1 MSVFYLTGLI
11 VWFLREFYAGNYF
24 HSDFSFFFQILK
36 TLLYCFLVHSKVAVS
51 ILIPATTPG
60 PSHVCVCVCVCVC
73 VYTCFLL
80 WKLVEY
86 VGKFDSDITSV
97 QIFVFFVF
105 VFFNPLYRKL
115 EGFRGGS
122 VVQNP
127 TANVGDMGLIPGL
140 ERSPGEGNGNPF
152 QYSCLG
158 NPMDR
163 EAWQATVHGVE
174 IESDTA

>member
-11 VWFLREFYAGNYF
+11 AWFHREFYVRNYF

-36 TLLYCFLVHSKVAVS
+36 TLLYCFLVHSTVAVS
-51 ILIPATTPG
+51 ILIPATTPV

-73 VYTCFLL
+73 VYVFSPLKVCWICWEISQWYHFSADSCVFCFC
-80 WKLVEY
+80 
-86 VGKFDSDITSV
+86 
-97 QIFVFFVF
+97 
-105 VFFNPLYRKL
+105 FFNPLYRKL
-115 EGFRGGS
+115 KGFRGGS

-127 TANVGDMGLIPGL
+127 TASVGDIVLIPGL

-163 EAWQATVHGVE
+163 EAWQATVHGVAK
-174 IESDTA
+174 ESDTA

>member
-11 VWFLREFYAGNYF
+11 VWFLREFYVGNYF

-60 PSHVCVCVCVCVC
+60 PSLVCVCVC
-73 VYTCFLL
+73 VYVFSSLKVGWICWEIWQWYHFSADFCVFCF
-80 WKLVEY
+80 
-86 VGKFDSDITSV
+86 F
-97 QIFVFFVF
+97 
-105 VFFNPLYRKL
+105 FFNPLYRKL

-163 EAWQATVHGVE
+163 EAWQATVHGVAK
-174 IESDTA
+174 ESDTA